1 MDTTNMYWE
10 DYDDQDDKDFQYVG
24 YTNLD
29 GESVMEEIKNLHDQV
44 REIRRQCGKNIN
56 IKVYKN

>member
-1 MDTTNMYWE
+1 MDTTSMYWE

-29 GESVMEEIKNLHDQV
+29 GEPVMEEIKNLRDQV